1 MTGPDRDPDC
11 GPDSGPDAGPNNGPD
26 GGPWLYRTVTI
37 TGSLGLHARPAARF
51 VKLAETFD
59 AEITVANKSGKV
71 SGGSIMG
78 LMMLAAASGTELD
91 LSACGPEAGRALDVL
106 IRFIENGFETD

>member
-11 GPDSGPDAGPNNGPD
+11 GPDSGPDS
-26 GGPWLYRTVTI
+26 GPWLSRTATI
-37 TGSLGLHARPAARF
+37 TGALGLHARPAARF
-51 VKLAETFD
+51 VKLAGTFD
-59 AEITVANKSGKV
+59 AEINVANKSGKV

-91 LSACGPEAGRALDVL
+91 LSARGPEAGRALDIL

>member
-1 MTGPDRDPDC
+1 MTGPDR
-11 GPDSGPDAGPNNGPD
+11 
-26 GGPWLYRTVTI
+26 GPWRSRTVTI
-37 TGSLGLHARPAARF
+37 TGKLGLHARSAARF
-51 VKLAETFD
+51 VKLAGAFD

-91 LSACGPEAGRALDVL
+91 ITARGPEADQALDALVRL
-106 IRFIENGFETD
+106 VEGGFQRG